1 MAGRINWS
9 QSCFLGS
16 EATASSYMAYA
27 VPSTVRIMV
36 ALYRRASAIPPFR
49 CTGIALSSWNSFC
62 FSGTLF
68 SNCLREVVL
77 MVLLA
82 IWRRAKVTSEAA
94 LSLPSQEFNV
104 LTLQPPLPTLLPYIT
119 IELNVRVINADD
131 KVCAFHLWRL
141 SAFATVSNLLST
153 NSFVQQH
160 FFSLLFSQIVIYNC
174 HTLK

>member
-1 MAGRINWS
+1 MIPKEISCVSNYWSTERWMELNQLMAGRINWS
-9 QSCFLGS
+9 QSCFLGN

-62 FSGTLF
+62 FSGNLF

-82 IWRRAKVTSEAA
+82 IWRSAKVTSQAA

-104 LTLQPPLPTLLPYIT
+104 LTLQPLLLTLPPYIT
-119 IELNVRVINADD
+119 MASLQ
-131 KVCAFHLWRL
+131 FHLNR
-141 SAFATVSNLLST
+141 T
-153 NSFVQQH
+153 
-160 FFSLLFSQIVIYNC
+160 
-174 HTLK
+174 